1 MRAVTH
7 SQPTYDAEQTSPPP
21 DAAAASH
28 TQHAGSDTHSQPTYD
43 ARQTSPPPDAAAAAS
58 TGTWCS
64 THTTCGQ

>member
-1 MRAVTH
+1 MN
-7 SQPTYDAEQTSPPP
+7 DAEQTSPPP
-21 DAAAASH
+21 DAAAAASH

-43 ARQTSPPPDAAAAAS
+43 AEQTSPPPDAAAAAS